1 MQRVLSVF
9 DKAPRKGGDAAEVA
23 KDRKHFNG
31 GIIGQRNIFI
41 SFLLKMF
48 YLFLFLERE
57 EGREGERESSTSV
70 REKHQLVASCV
81 RLDQGPNLQ
90 PRHAS

>member
-1 MQRVLSVF
+1 MQHVLSVF

-41 SFLLKMF
+41 SFLLKNV
-48 YLFLFLERE
+48 LFISFFRERRR
-57 EGREGERESSTSV
+57 EGKREGE
-70 REKHQLVASCV
+70 KHQCERETSIGCLSYA
-81 RLDQGPNLQ
+81 P
-90 PRHAS
+90 

>member
-1 MQRVLSVF
+1 MQHVLSVF

-48 YLFLFLERE
+48 YLFPFLERE
-57 EGREGERESSTSV
+57 EGRERERERSTSV
-70 REKHQLVASCV
+70 REKHQLVASHTQ
-81 RLDQGPNLQ
+81 LDLE
-90 PRHAS
+90 PRHVP